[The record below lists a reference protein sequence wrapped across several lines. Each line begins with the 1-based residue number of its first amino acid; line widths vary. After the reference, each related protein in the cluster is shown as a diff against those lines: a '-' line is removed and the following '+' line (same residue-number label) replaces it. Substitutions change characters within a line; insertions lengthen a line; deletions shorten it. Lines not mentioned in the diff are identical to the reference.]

1 MQRGGVSPG
10 WRVTR
15 SYTSGPV
22 SDLPLALP
30 PDSASIL
37 RLALDQERKIERALD
52 SLGPIAGR
60 DVLVLG
66 GGADELGRYEAMGA
80 RVRSMEPVGPPWP
93 APDAS
98 ADAVVSVWSAFRGAD
113 PAEIA
118 EADRVLRPEGRL
130 LVVHDY
136 GRDDVSRLRGDL
148 PEHGGWTRR
157 DGPFL
162 ARGFRIRVI
171 HAFWTFPSIDAAAAF
186 LGEAF
191 GDRGR
196 EVGDGLK
203 RPRLTYNV
211 AIYHRTRGGRAA
223 PEHEPARAAASR

>member
-1 MQRGGVSPG
+1 MQRRGMSPG
-10 WRVTR
+10 RRATR
-15 SYTSGPV
+15 SYTSRPV

-30 PDSASIL
+30 PDRASIL
-37 RLALDQERKIERALD
+37 RLALDQEHKIERALD

-66 GGADELGRYEAMGA
+66 AGEDELARYGAMGA
-80 RVRSMEPVGPPWP
+80 RARSIDPAGRPW
-93 APDAS
+93 AVSDAS
-98 ADAVVSVWSAFRGAD
+98 ADAIVSVWSAFRGAD

-118 EADRVLRPEGRL
+118 EADRVLRPDGRL

-148 PEHGGWTRR
+148 PEHGDWTRR

-171 HAFWTFPSIDAAAAF
+171 NAFWTFPSIEAAAVF

-191 GDRGR
+191 GERGR
-196 EVGDGLK
+196 EVGGGLR

-211 AIYHRTRGGRAA
+211 AVYHRTRGGRSA
-223 PEHEPARAAASR
+223 PDPAPMAAAAS

>member
-1 MQRGGVSPG
+1 VSPG
-10 WRVTR
+10 RPATR

-22 SDLPLALP
+22 SDLPLPLP
-30 PDSASIL
+30 PDSASLL

-66 GGADELGRYEAMGA
+66 GGEDELARYEAMGA
-80 RVRSMEPVGPPWP
+80 RPRAIEPAGLPWP
-93 APDAS
+93 ARDAS
-98 ADAVVSVWSAFRGAD
+98 ADAVLSVWSAFRGGD

-148 PEHGGWTRR
+148 PEHGDWTRR

-171 HAFWTFPSIDAAAAF
+171 HAFWTFPSIEAAAAF

-191 GDRGR
+191 GARGR

-203 RPRLTYNV
+203 RPRLTHNV
-211 AIYHRTRGGRAA
+211 AIYHRSRGGTAA
-223 PEHEPARAAASR
+223 PDPEPVVAAAT

>member
-1 MQRGGVSPG
+1 MPPG
-10 WRVTR
+10 RPATR

-22 SDLPLALP
+22 SDLPLPLP

-66 GGADELGRYEAMGA
+66 GGEDELARYEAMGA
-80 RVRSMEPVGPPWP
+80 RLLSIEPAGPPWP
-93 APDAS
+93 AADAS

-148 PEHGGWTRR
+148 PEHGDWSHR

-191 GDRGR
+191 EARGR
-196 EVGDGLK
+196 EVGNGLK
-203 RPRLTYNV
+203 RPRLTHNV
-211 AIYHRTRGGRAA
+211 AIYHRSRGGRVA
-223 PEHEPARAAASR
+223 PDPERAVAAAT